1 LCGFFFFLLFEI
13 FQTNNSLKIDKIQT
27 KNQSFFE
34 IFQRNNF
41 LKQRNNF
48 LKQRN
53 ILPNDSILKWHIKKA
68 KTEESICQKSTLNI
82 PFW

>member
-41 LKQRNNF
+41 LKQRNIF
-48 LKQRN
+48 LKSR
-53 ILPNDSILKWHIKKA
+53 KKA
-68 KTEESICQKSTLNI
+68 TVWAAFLFLLFK
-82 PFW
+82 

>member
-41 LKQRNNF
+41 LKQRN
-48 LKQRN
+48 